1 MASPWPAGPA
11 GLLSPA
17 SAATLNSSLSRTV
30 SRQQLASTHLS
41 LPTPTAPCVNVH
53 LSGNHAA
60 DSGQAT
66 STAPTKGEGTP
77 ARTRKLA
84 VLQGLIP
91 ESPAAPE
98 AREEREKSSASNIQA
113 QGAASA
119 STLLGTRLLFGMPTA
134 GLDGGSYVR
143 PGGDDGSVVS
153 VGVAGHSLQRMGC
166 GMGGGGMGA
175 VATKIMPALKT
186 PVLPAP
192 LTPMGYTPRRTQLDE
207 STLQYLMQKWG
218 GRQLR
223 EAHV

>member
-30 SRQQLASTHLS
+30 SRQQLASTHIS
-41 LPTPTAPCVNVH
+41 IPTPTTPCVNVH

-60 DSGQAT
+60 DSGQAV
-66 STAPTKGEGTP
+66 STAPAKGTR

-98 AREEREKSSASNIQA
+98 AREREKCSASNIQA
-113 QGAASA
+113 QGAATGA
-119 STLLGTRLLFGMPTA
+119 STLLRSRLLFGMPTA

-143 PGGDDGSVVS
+143 PEGDDGSVV
-153 VGVAGHSLQRMGC
+153 GAAGHNLQRLGC

>member
-1 MASPWPAGPA
+1 MASPWPADPA

-30 SRQQLASTHLS
+30 SRQQLASTHIT
-41 LPTPTAPCVNVH
+41 LPTPTTPCVNVH

-60 DSGQAT
+60 DSGQAA
-66 STAPTKGEGTP
+66 STAPTKGEGTR

-91 ESPAAPE
+91 ESPAALE
-98 AREEREKSSASNIQA
+98 ARERKRSSASNIQA
-113 QGAASA
+113 QGAATGA
-119 STLLGTRLLFGMPTA
+119 STLLGTRLLCGMPTA

-143 PGGDDGSVVS
+143 PGGDDGSVV
-153 VGVAGHSLQRMGC
+153 GDAGHNLQRMGC
-166 GMGGGGMGA
+166 GMGGCGVGA

-186 PVLPAP
+186 PVLLAQ

-223 EAHV
+223 EADV

>member
-1 MASPWPAGPA
+1 MQMASPWPAGPA

-17 SAATLNSSLSRTV
+17 SVATLNSSLSRTV
-30 SRQQLASTHLS
+30 SRQQLASTHIT
-41 LPTPTAPCVNVH
+41 LPTPTTTCGTAH

-60 DSGQAT
+60 DSGQAA
-66 STAPTKGEGTP
+66 STAPTKGEGTRAP
-77 ARTRKLA
+77 TRKLA

-98 AREEREKSSASNIQA
+98 ARKREKSNASNIPA
-113 QGAASA
+113 QGAATGA
-119 STLLGTRLLFGMPTA
+119 STLLRTRLLFGMPTA

-143 PGGDDGSVVS
+143 PGGDDGSVV
-153 VGVAGHSLQRMGC
+153 GAAGHNLQRVGC
-166 GMGGGGMGA
+166 GMRGGGMGA

-218 GRQLR
+218 GRQLK
-223 EAHV
+223 EALA